1 MPPCCAHSNREGGR
15 PEVYDIGY
23 PLVFTPD
30 MNFPKIRGLLVA
42 QDGDDGKAA
51 GQ

>member
-1 MPPCCAHSNREGGR
+1 MYMCSEHTYKSNT
-15 PEVYDIGY
+15 VYDIGY
-23 PLVFTPD
+23 PLLFTPD
-30 MNFPKIRGLLVA
+30 MNLPKIRGLLVA